1 MAHAREG
8 IPRVF
13 VYIYIYSTASRARRI
28 AVFGKPTKSSVV
40 LVGVVLPSFH
50 RKLYIKPRV
59 AREGHDIYVA
69 AANEPAGLSEN
80 KCQHTLGCALCSHVV
95 ATWKMV

>member
-1 MAHAREG
+1 MAQAREG
-8 IPRVF
+8 ISAGF
-13 VYIYIYSTASRARRI
+13 CIYIYIFDRI
-28 AVFGKPTKSSVV
+28 AKPTKSSVV

-50 RKLYIKPRV
+50 RKLYITPRV